1 MLKPSEAKEYYDGFG
16 IRQDE
21 QGFYEDEPLAALI
34 AQLDMTN
41 AASVVE
47 LGCGTGRF
55 ALDLMENHLPEPA
68 TYLGI
73 DISDTMVSI
82 AQQRLAVFGE
92 RARVVQGNGAFE
104 LPCQDSGCDRVIAT
118 YVLDLLS
125 PEDARAFIRE
135 AYRALAPG
143 GLIGIAGLTRG
154 ERPVSR
160 AVSAL
165 WQTVQRVWPRRVGG
179 CRPVEAATYL
189 DAEKWTIVSRRIVTQ
204 SSIPSEVIVARKL

>member
-34 AQLDMTN
+34 AQLELAD
-41 AASVVE
+41 AVSVVE
-47 LGCGTGRF
+47 LGCGTGRLAF
-55 ALDLMENHLPEPA
+55 DLLENHLPEQA
-68 TYLGI
+68 TYRGI

-82 AQQRLAVFGE
+82 AQERLGIFGE
-92 RARVVQGNGAFE
+92 RAVVVQGNGAQR
-104 LPCQDSGCDRVIAT
+104 LPCEDGGCDRVIAT

-125 PEDARAFIRE
+125 PEDSRAFIRE
-135 AYRALAPG
+135 AYRGLAPG
-143 GLIGIAGLTRG
+143 GLIGVAGLTKG
-154 ERPVSR
+154 EGSLSR
-160 AVSAL
+160 AVSIL

-189 DAEKWTIVSRRIVTQ
+189 DAEKWSIVSRSVVTQ
-204 SSIPSEVIVARKL
+204 STIPSEVIVARKL